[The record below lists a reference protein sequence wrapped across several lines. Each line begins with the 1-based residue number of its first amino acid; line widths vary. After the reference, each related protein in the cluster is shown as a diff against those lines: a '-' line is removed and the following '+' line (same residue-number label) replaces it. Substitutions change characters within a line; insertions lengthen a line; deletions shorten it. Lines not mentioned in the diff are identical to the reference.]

1 MKMLKNVNAVV
12 VVALIS
18 SAPVIADVTDGA
30 IPCGDVKNNQEMY
43 GCIEEQE
50 AIANK
55 KLSCL
60 DALQEFHV
68 PKKPKN
74 SENHFSKPG
83 KLLKGDDV
91 VAMGKEDGKIAI
103 VDKLKNY
110 HLSKDKIKQ
119 AIERKLGDSA
129 GSKPHYSVVVQ
140 SPKGKIKLKF
150 QKLQASGGEGGGGFD
165 LGSWEAMPM
174 EKESYEFEEDDAF
187 IALGTQ
193 DELQDEQVADK
204 ESEKLAESVENFDQ
218 EVEDK
223 MREIEEDFQKK
234 VTETRSLNDLTTT
247 DKGQIIQG
255 LNAGKAK
262 KLSYW
267 QMVKAKKAQLL
278 RNARRKCRAQAN
290 VIKGSVLEGTN
301 PRSGGSRAQGR
312 SIAQSK

>member
-12 VVALIS
+12 VVALMS

-68 PKKPKN
+68 PKKPVN
-74 SENHFSKPG
+74 NQGQFTKPG
-83 KLLKGDDV
+83 KLQKGDEV
-91 VAMGKEDGKIAI
+91 VAMGKEDDKIAI
-103 VDKLKNY
+103 IDKMKNY

-119 AIERKLGDSA
+119 AISKKLGDSA
-129 GSKPHYSVVVQ
+129 GSKPHYCVVVQ

-150 QKLQASGGEGGGGFD
+150 QKLQASEGEGGGGFD
-165 LGSWEAMPM
+165 LGAWEAMPM
-174 EKESYEFEEDDAF
+174 EKDSYDHGEDDAF
-187 IALGTQ
+187 IALGSQ
-193 DELQDEQVADK
+193 DELQDNMVADK
-204 ESEKLAESVENFDQ
+204 EKDDLEKNVENFDQ

-223 MREIEEDFQKK
+223 MSQIEGEFEQKL
-234 VTETRSLNDLTTT
+234 TETHNQDNLTST
-247 DKGQIIQG
+247 DKGQIIQS
-255 LNAGKAK
+255 LRSDKAK

-267 QMVKAKKAQLL
+267 QRVKAKKAQLL

-290 VIKGSVLEGTN
+290 VISENVLEGTN
-301 PRSGGSRAQGR
+301 SRGGGSQGR
-312 SIAQSK
+312 SIAQTK